1 MNVLIIGQGGREH
14 AIAWKLSQSPLL
26 SKLYIA
32 RGNAGTAAAGT
43 NIEIDINDF
52 DQIKKFVLEQKIN
65 MVVVGPE
72 DPLVKGIH
80 DYFLAE
86 PEIKDIP
93 VIGPTAKAA
102 LLEGSKDFAKE
113 FMIRNGIPTARYKT
127 FTNETLQDAS
137 RFLNSLKPPY
147 VLKADGLAAGKG
159 VLICSTFNEA
169 SEELKEMIQ
178 NQKFGSASRKVV
190 VEEFLEGIECSVFLL
205 TDGSSYKILPPAK
218 DYKRV
223 GEKDTG
229 LNTGGM
235 GSVSP
240 VPFADHVFMKKV
252 EDRIIKPTMAGIKK
266 ENLNYK
272 GFIFFGLMN
281 VAGDPY
287 VIEYNVRMGDPEA
300 ESVIPRIKSDLLDLF
315 LGVGSCDLDSKSIEI
330 DSRYCVSV
338 FLVSGG
344 YPGDYEN
351 NKEISGLEN
360 VRESLVFH
368 AGTRYV
374 NSTNNIVT
382 NGGRVIAITSFGESI
397 TEALDKS
404 YLNAG
409 IVNFEGKY
417 YRKDIGRDLIP

>member
-14 AIAWKLSQSPLL
+14 AIAWKLSQSPML

-32 RGNAGTAAAGT
+32 LGNAGTAAAGT

-93 VIGPTAKAA
+93 VIGPTARAA

-178 NQKFGSASRKVV
+178 KQKFGSASRKVV
-190 VEEFLEGIECSVFLL
+190 VEEFLEGIECSVFVL

-223 GEKDTG
+223 SEKDTG

-315 LGVGSCDLDSKSIEI
+315 LGVGSCDLDSKSLEI

-368 AGTRYV
+368 AGTKFF
-374 NSTNNIVT
+374 NSERNIVT

-397 TEALDKS
+397 AEALDKS

-409 IVNFEGKY
+409 IINFEGKY

>member
-315 LGVGSCDLDSKSIEI
+315 W
-330 DSRYCVSV
+330 
-338 FLVSGG
+338 
-344 YPGDYEN
+344 
-351 NKEISGLEN
+351 GLE
-360 VRESLVFH
+360 V
-368 AGTRYV
+368 
-374 NSTNNIVT
+374 
-382 NGGRVIAITSFGESI
+382 AISI
-397 TEALDKS
+397 QSPLK
-404 YLNAG
+404 LIPG
-409 IVNFEGKY
+409 IVFQYFWFRE
-417 YRKDIGRDLIP
+417 DIRAIMKTIKKSQDWKTLEKVWFFMQEPGMSIRQIIL